1 MTQGLSATRY
11 HLEDQKRVS
20 GSPLG
25 FHHGVPGQGANFLR
39 AELKAGFHF
48 PMHSHVNEQ
57 FTYVLS
63 GEARVQF
70 EDGSPTVALLA
81 GDVIHIP
88 GGLAHDLTIVADTI
102 QIEIFS
108 PARNNLVEEM
118 AAIPPGVQS

>member
-1 MTQGLSATRY
+1 MTEGPSATRF
-11 HLEDQKRVS
+11 HLEDQKKVS

-25 FHHGVPGQGANFLR
+25 FHRGVPGQGANFLR
-39 AELKAGFHF
+39 AELKAGFVF
-48 PMHSHVNEQ
+48 PMHTHINEQ

-63 GEARVQF
+63 GEARIQF
-70 EDGSPTVALLA
+70 ADGSPAISLLA

-88 GGLAHDLTIVADTI
+88 GGIAHDLTIVQDAV

-118 AAIPPGVQS
+118 AAIPRAEQ